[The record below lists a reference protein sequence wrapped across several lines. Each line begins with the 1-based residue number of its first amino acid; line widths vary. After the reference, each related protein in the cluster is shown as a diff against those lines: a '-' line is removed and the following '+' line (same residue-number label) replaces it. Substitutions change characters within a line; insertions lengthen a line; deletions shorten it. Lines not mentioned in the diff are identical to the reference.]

1 MGTGHIYEDFQVQ
14 ERIER
19 SKTPLSVEEVEDQK
33 LASFET
39 GYSSGW
45 DDALAAY
52 KDSSVVMS
60 QALKTAIS
68 QAELSKTAAFEQFV
82 SVTKPLIQGVVS
94 KVLPSLATQVLGQ
107 HIVEIIDSAVE
118 ETATVPVCVTV
129 SAAEFDGL
137 SAILNGQLGKDLKIC
152 SDPGMQPGQVNLS
165 VGDSETSID
174 LTRVLQDISSAVEAF
189 YHLAQEQTSYDGP
202 S

>member
-1 MGTGHIYEDFQVQ
+1 MGTAHIYEDFQVQ

-60 QALKTAIS
+60 EALKTALT

-94 KVLPSLATQVLGQ
+94 KVLPSLATQVLGR

-129 SAAEFDGL
+129 SAVEFDGL